1 MEGLKILMIGGT
13 GTISSAITDHP
24 ARYRRKVIFEARKL
38 RLRGHEITV
47 RLNDAIKREQN
58 HACMS
63 SAEREHLRC

>member
-1 MEGLKILMIGGT
+1 MHRFSITVICHL
-13 GTISSAITDHP
+13 SSGNRKKTAHP
-24 ARYRRKVIFEARKL
+24 ARNRRNVIFEARKL
-38 RLRGHEITV
+38 RIRGHEITV